1 MSASTSASP
10 SALPTPTLQDPDA
23 LRAARMIPFIV
34 GCALFMQM
42 LDATVVA
49 TALPAMAASLGSTP
63 VRLNVAI
70 TSYLLAAAVF
80 VPISGWAADRFGA
93 RRVFIAA
100 IVLFTLSSVTCA
112 ISQDLSQLVL
122 SRIAQGMAG
131 AMMVPVGRI
140 ILLRLVPKED
150 LLKAMSFLS
159 IPALLG
165 PVIGPPL
172 GGFLVTYASW
182 HWIFLINVP
191 MGVFGIALTLRY
203 IKEVRDAD
211 PPKLDWLGFFL
222 SAICL
227 ATMVTGFEA
236 VGRDVM
242 SNTEL
247 LSLIGIGLACGF
259 WYVRHARKIDYPII
273 DLSLMRIPTF
283 AISTL
288 AGNLCRFTVGA
299 TPFLL
304 AMLLQIGFGLSPFSA
319 GMITFAGAAGALAM
333 KFVATPIVRRF
344 GFRRVLTINSLLTGL
359 FIVACALF
367 SPSTPGWLMI
377 VILLIGGF
385 FRSLQF
391 TGVNT
396 LTYADIPPQLMSR
409 ASSFSAMAQQLGI
422 SLGVGV
428 AAVTLNVS
436 MALRGADTL
445 SVGDTVSGFIVIGIL
460 CASSYFS
467 FRRLDPNA
475 GDEVNGRHRK
485 AASTVNNDNEE

>member
-1 MSASTSASP
+1 MSTKTLASVPPLA
-10 SALPTPTLQDPDA
+10 DPAA
-23 LRAARMIPFIV
+23 LRAAKMIPFIV

-49 TALPAMAASLGSTP
+49 TALPAMAASLDSTP
-63 VRLNVAI
+63 VALNVAI

-80 VPISGWAADRFGA
+80 VPVSGWAADRFGA

-100 IVLFTLSSVTCA
+100 IALFTLSSVACA
-112 ISQDLSQLVL
+112 LSQTVTQLVL
-122 SRIAQGMAG
+122 SRIAQGVAG

-140 ILLRLVPKED
+140 ILLRTVPKED

-191 MGVFGIALTLRY
+191 MGILGIALIMRY
-203 IKEVRDAD
+203 IKEVREKGV
-211 PPKLDWLGFFL
+211 PRLDWLGFLL
-222 SAICL
+222 SGISM
-227 ATMVTGFEA
+227 ATLVSGFEA
-236 VGRDVM
+236 AGRDASIEALGVVA
-242 SNTEL
+242 
-247 LSLIGIGLACGF
+247 IGLVSGF
-259 WYVRHARKIDYPII
+259 WYVHHSRRVAHPII

-288 AGNLCRFTVGA
+288 AGNLCRFSVGA

-304 AMLLQIGFGLSPFSA
+304 AMLLQVGFGLSPFAA
-319 GMITFAGAAGALAM
+319 GMITFASAAGALLM

-344 GFRRVLTINSLLTGL
+344 GFRQVLTVNAVLTGA
-359 FIVACALF
+359 FICVCALF
-367 SPSTPGWLMI
+367 QPSTPSWLI
-377 VILLIGGF
+377 ILVLLIGGF

-396 LTYADIPPQLMSR
+396 LTYADIGPDKMSR
-409 ASSFSAMAQQLGI
+409 ASSFAAMAQQLGV

-436 MALRGADTL
+436 MALRGSERA
-445 SVGDTVSGFIVIGIL
+445 TVTDIVAGFLVIGLL
-460 CASSYFS
+460 CAASFFS
-467 FRRLDPNA
+467 FRRLDPAA
-475 GDEVNGRHRK
+475 GNQLNGRK
-485 AASTVNNDNEE
+485 VQTSDEE

>member
-1 MSASTSASP
+1 MSTKTLASVPPLA
-10 SALPTPTLQDPDA
+10 DPAA
-23 LRAARMIPFIV
+23 LRAAKMIPFIV

-49 TALPAMAASLGSTP
+49 TALPAMAASLNSTP

-100 IVLFTLSSVTCA
+100 IVLFTLSSVACA
-112 ISQDLSQLVL
+112 LSADVTQLVL
-122 SRIAQGMAG
+122 SRIVQGMAG

-140 ILLRLVPKED
+140 ILLRTVPKED

-191 MGVFGIALTLRY
+191 MGALGVALILRY
-203 IKEVRDAD
+203 IQEIREKDT
-211 PPKLDWLGFFL
+211 PGLDWLGFVL
-222 SAICL
+222 SSICL
-227 ATMVTGFEA
+227 AALVSGFEA
-236 VGRDVM
+236 VGRDV
-242 SNTEL
+242 
-247 LSLIGIGLACGF
+247 LSSAQLIGLITAGLVCGF
-259 WYVRHARKIDYPII
+259 WYVRHSRTVAHPII

-288 AGNLCRFTVGA
+288 AGNLCRFSVGA

-304 AMLLQIGFGLSPFSA
+304 AMLLQVGFGLTPFAA
-319 GMITFAGAAGALAM
+319 GMITFASAAGALLM

-344 GFRRVLTINSLLTGL
+344 GFRRVLTVNALLTGA
-359 FIVACALF
+359 FICICALF
-367 SPSTPGWLMI
+367 QTTTPAWVII
-377 VILLIGGF
+377 VVLLIGGF

-391 TGVNT
+391 TGVNA
-396 LTYADIPPQLMSR
+396 LTYADIGPSKMSR
-409 ASSFSAMAQQLGI
+409 ASSFSAMAQQLGV

-436 MALRGADTL
+436 MAVRGADRIV
-445 SVGDTVSGFIVIGIL
+445 VGDVVAGFLVIGL
-460 CASSYFS
+460 SCAVSFFS
-467 FRRLDPNA
+467 FRRLDPAA
-475 GDEVNGRHRK
+475 GNQLHGRKVETGLNDEK
-485 AASTVNNDNEE
+485 